1 MLAYLIGAYLG
12 IYKKEIIEK
21 AGFISSNRKVRLFFL
36 VLNIGLMMGVFF
48 YGVAFQNN
56 WRLYYIYRMLSGLC
70 VVFPFFQIKRK
81 ATIPKYMQNI
91 FLYIVHSVVG
101 ISTKICELIFSSNAL
116 SVKVGHFV
124 SIIITIGIFII
135 VAEIMKKCCP
145 RLLAILT
152 GNRKE
157 RN

>member
-36 VLNIGLMMGVFF
+36 VLNIGLIMGVFF

-81 ATIPKYMQNI
+81 ATIPKYSKI
-91 FLYIVHSVVG
+91 FFYILYTV
-101 ISTKICELIFSSNAL
+101 L
-116 SVKVGHFV
+116 
-124 SIIITIGIFII
+124 
-135 VAEIMKKCCP
+135 
-145 RLLAILT
+145 
-152 GNRKE
+152 
-157 RN
+157 